1 MGTALIAREAGKMKT
16 KARDRRYTA
25 PMEERLRYVHLIHA
39 AKDNA
44 DLTAVCYIVSMTV
57 YLFTDCHSA
66 NYCTG

>member
-1 MGTALIAREAGKMKT
+1 
-16 KARDRRYTA
+16 
-25 PMEERLRYVHLIHA
+25 MEERLRYVHLIHA

-44 DLTAVCYIVSMTV
+44 DLTAVCYIVSMAV

>member
-1 MGTALIAREAGKMKT
+1 
-16 KARDRRYTA
+16 
-25 PMEERLRYVHLIHA
+25 MEERLRYVHLIHA